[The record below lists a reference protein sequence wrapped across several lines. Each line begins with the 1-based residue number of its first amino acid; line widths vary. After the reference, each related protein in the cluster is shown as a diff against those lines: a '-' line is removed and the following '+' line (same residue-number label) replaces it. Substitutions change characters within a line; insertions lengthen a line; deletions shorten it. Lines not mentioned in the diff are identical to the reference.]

1 MLDLIKRSLDSFAAS
16 DWDGFKACFAP
27 NAVYEEYATRR
38 RVTGADQ
45 IVALDKGWKA
55 AFPDAAATVKSSY
68 TAGDTEIVEVEW
80 EGTNKGALETAAGT
94 LPATNMRVKVGA
106 VLIHKISNGKIVE
119 LRHYFDMLGLLQQLG
134 TPVIGAE
141 KSKAEQ
147 PVFH

>member
-1 MLDLIKRSLDSFAAS
+1 MQDLIKRSLDTFAAS

-38 RVTGADQ
+38 RVTSADE

-55 AFPDAAATVKSSY
+55 AFPDAVASVKSSY

-80 EGTNKGALETAAGT
+80 EGTNTGALETAAGT

-106 VLIHKISNGKIVE
+106 VLINKISKDKIVE
-119 LRHYFDMLGLLQQLG
+119 LHHYFDLLGLLQQLG
-134 TPVIGAE
+134 APVIGAE
-141 KSKAEQ
+141 KGKPEQ
-147 PVFH
+147 PVY